1 MFKAGLLFLLIL
13 IAPLWANAQV
23 QVMFEKFQRLND
35 PNVTTRS
42 EDRLTVDIENEG
54 EFWLLDSSEAKFDA
68 SFRLYLDDQEL
79 NYSLSEAFV
88 TTGDGTNTYTVGRK
102 VLNWNPTEVFWGLN
116 HLNARRSFTLL
127 DLEREGIIGC
137 YWDRK
142 MGDVEVNGVLS
153 YGYTRQV
160 KRRIKVRN
168 GGSNSK
174 SEWVRRQPGRIIIN
188 EE

>member
-1 MFKAGLLFLLIL
+1 MFKTGLLLIVL
-13 IAPLWANAQV
+13 VIAPLWANALA

-127 DLEREGIIGC
+127 DLEREGIIGFH
-137 YWDRK
+137 WDRK
-142 MGDVEVNGVLS
+142 MGDLELNFVLS
-153 YGYTRQV
+153 YLYIPQL
-160 KRRIKVRN
+160 N
-168 GGSNSK
+168 
-174 SEWVRRQPGRIIIN
+174 PG
-188 EE
+188 